1 MRLKLDKNGTQE
13 KNPAFGYANIVI
25 IVAFSLLFSRLGYL
39 QIFKGEYFK
48 NLSENNRIR
57 IQEIAAPRGIIYDR
71 AGISL
76 VDSFPSFD
84 VSLFRQDVSD
94 TRSLIPVLSRAL
106 SLSPERLQ
114 VKLDGAKGSLAS
126 HPLKLKANIS
136 REELAMVETRR
147 LDLPGVMVDMVIRRN
162 YPYENLAAHLIGYL
176 GEISQEELEE
186 EEFINHK
193 IGYFIGKY
201 GIEHKFELDLKG
213 ENGGRQIEVNALGRK
228 VRVWGQV
235 EPNPGNNLF
244 LTLDIELQKAAEEAM
259 MGKKGALVA
268 MDPQN
273 GDILALVSKPDFDPN
288 LFARRISPENWKRI
302 SENSSHPLQNRAI
315 QGQYPPGSV
324 YKIIMAIAG
333 LEEKIITPET
343 TFQCSGALPFG
354 NRDYLCWKKEGH
366 GRVNLRRAI
375 VESCDVYF
383 YNLGLRLGVDRIA
396 KYAMGLGLGRVTGF
410 PLGHEKPGLIPTS
423 SWKMKRFGIP
433 WQAGENLSIAIG
445 QGFNLVTPL
454 QVACT
459 LSALANGGKLYRP
472 RIVQS
477 IKAPHG
483 ETLKEFPP
491 DDAKTLHISPET
503 LEILREALWGVV
515 NSPGGTG
522 GKARIDGFDVAGK
535 TGTAQVVQRREGR
548 GEPNIAEHQDH
559 AWFACFAPARQPQI
573 TVVALIEHGGHGGAV
588 AAPVA
593 KKVLENYYLR
603 QKMKSPS
610 PLQIALKPSA
620 VGSEGR

>member
-1 MRLKLDKNGTQE
+1 MKLDKNGSQE
-13 KNPAFGYANIVI
+13 KSSDFVYANII
-25 IVAFSLLFSRLGYL
+25 LIVAFSLLFSRLWYL
-39 QIFKGEYFK
+39 QVIKGEYFK

-57 IQEIAAPRGIIYDR
+57 IQEIAAPRGIIYDQ
-71 AGISL
+71 AGIPL

-84 VSLFRQDVSD
+84 VSFFQQDVSD
-94 TRSLIPVLSRAL
+94 VQSLIPVLSRSL
-106 SLSPERLQ
+106 SLDPARLQ
-114 VKLDGAKGSLAS
+114 VKLDGAKKLSAS

-136 REELAMVETRR
+136 REELATVETRR

-176 GEISQEELEE
+176 GEISQQELER
-186 EEFINHK
+186 EEFVNHK
-193 IGYFIGKY
+193 VGYFIGKY
-201 GIEHKFELDLKG
+201 GLEQKFELDLKG
-213 ENGGRQIEVNALGRK
+213 ENGGQQIEVNALGRK
-228 VRVWGQV
+228 MKVLGQV
-235 EPNPGNNLF
+235 EPNPGNNVF

-259 MGKKGALVA
+259 AGKKGALVA
-268 MDPQN
+268 MDPRN

-288 LFARRISPENWKRI
+288 LFARGISSGNWRRI

-324 YKIIMAIAG
+324 YKIIPAIAG
-333 LEEKIITPET
+333 LEEKIITLET
-343 TFQCSGALPFG
+343 AFHCPGAFPFG

-366 GRVNLRRAI
+366 GRISLRRAI

-396 KYAMGLGLGRVTGF
+396 KYATGLGLGKETGF

-433 WQAGENLSIAIG
+433 WQAGENLSIVIG

-454 QVACT
+454 QIAST
-459 LSALANGGKLYRP
+459 LSAVANGGRLYRP

-477 IKAPHG
+477 IKTPYG
-483 ETLKEFPP
+483 ETLKEFFPVEG
-491 DDAKTLHISPET
+491 KTLPVSPET

-515 NSPGGTG
+515 NAPGGTG
-522 GKARIDGFDVAGK
+522 GRARVDGWDVAGK
-535 TGTAQVVQRREGR
+535 TGTAQVVQRKEGR
-548 GEPNIAEHQDH
+548 GDPSLAEHQDH
-559 AWFACFAPARQPQI
+559 AWFACFAPARQPEI
-573 TVVALIEHGGHGGAV
+573 TVVVLIEHGGHGGAA

-593 KKVLENYYLR
+593 KKVLENYYQR
-603 QKMKSPS
+603 QKTKSPAS
-610 PLQIALKPSA
+610 LKMALHTPA
-620 VGSEGR
+620 AGLEDR